1 MQSLANFIGAAI
13 LLSLLVA
20 TKSQA
25 KESDLELCPEKNA
38 LPSNLNPSSTTSYS
52 LIRQG
57 IFFCGLLLLQQPST
71 QVQPN
76 EILQSNQ
83 TIKIERFRFVGN
95 TVFTSKELER
105 VLAPYLAKEV
115 TFVQLLEARSL
126 ITKIYTD
133 QGYINSGAFIPITE
147 NQNLDRNHADVTI
160 KIIEGRLSEVNITG
174 SRLLKYYTRQRLP
187 GPGSILNSQR
197 LLKALQ
203 LLQQDP
209 LIESITSQLVGGS
222 QLGESILNVQV
233 KEKQPIE
240 FDTNID
246 NLRSPGIGSFERGA
260 TLSDANLFGLGDT
273 LKIQYQNTVGSNTE
287 SVAYSIPVNPQ
298 NGTINLGFT
307 NISASIVQ
315 VPFNA
320 LDILSNVRDYEVSYR
335 QPVIRQASEK
345 GFQELAL
352 GIIGSYLESESS
364 LLSQSYPLS
373 AGADSQGRTR
383 ISEIG
388 FFQEWAKRSN
398 NQSIF
403 ARSLFDVGVGAL
415 GATLNSA
422 PPDSRFFV
430 WQGQGL
436 WEQKLAS
443 DGTSIVLKGNIQL
456 ADRPLVPLTQF
467 SLGGINSVR
476 GYRQDT
482 YLTDNGVVFSTELHI
497 PAWNQNNQELQV
509 IPFFDFG
516 TAWNNSTS
524 TTSSSGTL
532 ASVGLGLQYQINNR
546 LNAQIDWGIPIIPIA
561 KLGNT
566 WQENG
571 IYFTVKYRLF

>member
-1 MQSLANFIGAAI
+1 MQSLQNFIGAGI
-13 LLSLLVA
+13 LLAFLA
-20 TKSQA
+20 NQA
-25 KESDLELCPEKNA
+25 
-38 LPSNLNPSSTTSYS
+38 
-52 LIRQG
+52 QG
-57 IFFCGLLLLQQPST
+57 KDPDSPQQPST
-71 QVQPN
+71 QLQPN
-76 EILQSNQ
+76 EIPKSNQ

-352 GIIGSYLESESS
+352 GITGSYLESESS
-364 LLSQSYPLS
+364 LLSQPYPLS